1 MRYVQA
7 RAEEQRRDR
16 IYRIY
21 VTDGL
26 RIIGGLNERYVELL
40 KTSAQ
45 DNRTAEEIKAHIC
58 AKLEALSAEADE

>member
-7 RAEEQRRDR
+7 RCEEARRDR

-40 KTSAQ
+40 ESKPQ
-45 DNRTAEEIKAHIC
+45 ENRTAEEIKAHIC
-58 AKLEALSAEADE
+58 KKLEALSAEADE